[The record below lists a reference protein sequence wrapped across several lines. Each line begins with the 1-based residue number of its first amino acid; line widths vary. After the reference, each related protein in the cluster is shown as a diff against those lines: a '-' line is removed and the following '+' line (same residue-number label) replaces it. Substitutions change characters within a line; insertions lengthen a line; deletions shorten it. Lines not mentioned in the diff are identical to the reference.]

1 MRLIFT
7 EFYGAVV
14 ALISLTNGY
23 LSFSDAPLLD
33 HAELHIE
40 PNERVCLVGRNGAG
54 KSTLLKII
62 AGDVLMDDGK
72 IQYEKDLVVSRLE
85 QDPPRNA
92 QGNIFDYVAEGV
104 GHLTDLLKE
113 YHHISVQLE
122 ENYSDQILSQLEQVQ
137 AKLEHADGWRF
148 ENKINEVLLKLGL
161 NPNTKLSALSGGWLR
176 KAALA
181 RALVCD
187 PDVLLLDEP
196 TNHLDVE
203 AIEWLENFLLDFQG
217 SIVFISHDRSFI
229 RKMATR
235 IVDLDRGQLV
245 SYPGNYDLY
254 LTTKEENLRVE
265 ALQNELFDKR
275 LAQEEVWIRQGIKAR
290 RTRNEGRVRA
300 LKAMREERRQR
311 RDVMG
316 TAKLQL
322 DTSSRSG
329 KIVFEMEDVSYE
341 IAGKTL
347 LKDFSTTILRGDKI
361 ALVGPNGCGK
371 TTFIKLL
378 LGEIQ
383 PTSGKIRCGTKL
395 DIAYFDQY
403 RADLDPE
410 KTVMDNVA
418 DGKQDIEVNGVKR
431 HVLGYLQDF
440 LFPPKRAMTPVKALS
455 GGERNRLLLA
465 KLLLKPNNLLILD
478 EPTNDLDVETLELL
492 EEILTDYQGTLLIVS
507 HDRQFI
513 DNTATE
519 CYLFEGEGRLN
530 KYVGGFF
537 DAKQQQANFWASKAV
552 EEQAKTKKTEALKEE
567 SAVKN
572 DRTSKPKSVK
582 LSYKEQRELEQ
593 LPQLLEELE
602 TKITALQ
609 AEIADPAF
617 FQQAHD
623 ITDAKLKVLAD
634 TESELETAFL
644 RWEELEEKK
653 NLIEGKA

>member
-1 MRLIFT
+1 M
-7 EFYGAVV
+7 

-235 IVDLDRGQLV
+235 IVDLDRSQLV

-552 EEQAKTKKTEALKEE
+552 EEQAKAKKSEPLKEE

-602 TKITALQ
+602 TKITVLQ

-623 ITDAKLKVLAD
+623 ITDAKLKALAD
-634 TESELETAFL
+634 TEAELETAFL

-653 NLIEGKA
+653 NLTDGKA

>member
-1 MRLIFT
+1 M
-7 EFYGAVV
+7 

-113 YHHISVQLE
+113 YHQISVQLE

-235 IVDLDRGQLV
+235 IVDLDRGQLQ

-254 LTTKEENLRVE
+254 LSTKEENLRVE

-311 RDVMG
+311 REVMG

-410 KTVMDNVA
+410 KTVMDNVS

-519 CYLFEGEGRLN
+519 CYLFEGKGRLN

-552 EEQAKTKKTEALKEE
+552 EEQAKAKKTEPLKEE

-602 TKITALQ
+602 TKITTLQ

-623 ITDAKLKVLAD
+623 ITDAKLKALAD
-634 TESELETAFL
+634 TEAELETAFL

-653 NLIEGKA
+653 NLAEGKA

>member
-1 MRLIFT
+1 M
-7 EFYGAVV
+7 

-235 IVDLDRGQLV
+235 IVDLDRGQLQ
-245 SYPGNYDLY
+245 SYLGNYDLY

-311 RDVMG
+311 REVMG

-395 DIAYFDQY
+395 EIAYFDQY

-519 CYLFEGEGRLN
+519 CYLFEGEGHLN

-537 DAKQQQANFWASKAV
+537 DAKQQQANFWARKAV
-552 EEQAKTKKTEALKEE
+552 EEQAKAKKSEPLKEE

-593 LPQLLEELE
+593 LPQLLEKLE
-602 TKITALQ
+602 TKITTLQ

-623 ITDAKLKVLAD
+623 ITDAKLKALAD
-634 TESELETAFL
+634 TEAELETAFL

-653 NLIEGKA
+653 NLAE

>member
-311 RDVMG
+311 REVMG

-552 EEQAKTKKTEALKEE
+552 EEQAKAKKTEALKEE
-567 SAVKN
+567 STVKN

-593 LPQLLEELE
+593 LPQQLEELE

-623 ITDAKLKVLAD
+623 ITDAKLKALAD
-634 TESELETAFL
+634 TEAELETAFL

-653 NLIEGKA
+653 NLADGKA